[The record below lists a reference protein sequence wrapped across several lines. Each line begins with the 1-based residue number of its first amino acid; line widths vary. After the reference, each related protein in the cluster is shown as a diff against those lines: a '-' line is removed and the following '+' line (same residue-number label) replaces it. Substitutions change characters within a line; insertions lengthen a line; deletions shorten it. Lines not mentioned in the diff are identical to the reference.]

1 MLKVLSSDSE
11 VMTTIEV
18 PWVSQTNTWW
28 NDTTAQVVKH
38 FGLPGDKYRTEVSVN
53 YMKFHF
59 IDEQDAFMCRLL
71 LSEKL

>member
-1 MLKVLSSDSE
+1 
-11 VMTTIEV
+11 MTTIEV
-18 PWVSQTNTWW
+18 PWVSQSNYWW
-28 NDTTAQVVKH
+28 NDTCAQVIEH

-53 YMKFHF
+53 NMKFHF